1 MSNVRHH
8 NSLSAQPRPQMKT
21 HTSWLRRFPLFSAI
35 ASVAALSAC
44 AVPFPVYT
52 VSSANVAT
60 IRSSERSIEL
70 GTFAGDTSYVSCRLN
85 QIQPEGGKTFAQY
98 IRSAFNDELV
108 IAGNSSTK
116 PKVPLNVKLFYI
128 DVSCNST
135 DSRWEIDL
143 EVTLPGRDPF
153 TVKTLR
159 RFDYN
164 FLGGVMLP
172 RAYQAF
178 VPTVQEAVANVLAH
192 PEVRR
197 AQSQ

>member
-1 MSNVRHH
+1 MQIQ
-8 NSLSAQPRPQMKT
+8 NSRV
-21 HTSWLRRFPLFSAI
+21 RRFWLL
-35 ASVAALSAC
+35 AALTSFAGLTAC

-52 VSSANVAT
+52 VSSGNVAT
-60 IRSSERSIEL
+60 LRSSERSIEL
-70 GTFAGDTSYVSCRLN
+70 GTFTGGTTYVSCRLN

-98 IRSAFNDELV
+98 IRSAFNDELI
-108 IAGNSSTK
+108 IAGNTSVK
-116 PKVPLNVKLFYI
+116 PRVPLNVKLIYI

-172 RAYQAF
+172 RAYQA
-178 VPTVQEAVANVLAH
+178 VHPAAPTCSN
-192 PEVRR
+192 RR
-197 AQSQ
+197 AATNRPITGVYREEQ

>member
-1 MSNVRHH
+1 MQYQNSRFRH
-8 NSLSAQPRPQMKT
+8 
-21 HTSWLRRFPLFSAI
+21 LRAFA
-35 ASVAALSAC
+35 ATVAVAALTAC

-52 VSSANVAT
+52 VSSGNIST
-60 IRSSERSIEL
+60 LRSSERSIEL
-70 GTFAGDTSYVSCRLN
+70 GSFIGDTGSISCRLQ

-98 IRSAFNDELV
+98 IRAAFNDELV
-108 IAGNSSTK
+108 IAGNLSTK
-116 PKVPLNVKLFYI
+116 PKIPLNVKLTYI
-128 DVSCNST
+128 DVSCNSI

-153 TVKTLR
+153 IVKTLR
-159 RFDYN
+159 RFEYN

-192 PEVRR
+192 PEIRR

>member
-1 MSNVRHH
+1 MHLIRNIGQ
-8 NSLSAQPRPQMKT
+8 N
-21 HTSWLRRFPLFSAI
+21 LRIVLAL
-35 ASVAALSAC
+35 ASVAALTAC

-52 VSSANVAT
+52 VSSSNITA
-60 IRSSERSIEL
+60 IRSGERPLEL
-70 GTFAGDTSYVSCRLN
+70 GSFSGDTTSVSCRVQ
-85 QIQPEGGKTFAQY
+85 QISPEGGKTFAQY

-108 IAGNSSTK
+108 IAANTSTK
-116 PKVPLNVKLFYI
+116 PRVPLSIKLTYI
-128 DVSCNST
+128 DVSCNAI

-143 EVTLPGRDPF
+143 EVSVPGQDAF

-178 VPTVQEAVANVLAH
+178 VPTVQEAITNVLAH
-192 PEVRR
+192 PTVKR

>member
-8 NSLSAQPRPQMKT
+8 TTVFIHHTQQMQNQ
-21 HTSWLRRFPLFSAI
+21 TSFLRRFRLISTLM
-35 ASVAALSAC
+35 SSAALTAC

-60 IRSSERSIEL
+60 LRSSERSLEL
-70 GTFAGDTSYVSCRLN
+70 GPFVGDTTYVSCRLN

-98 IRSAFNDELV
+98 IRSAFNDELI
-108 IAGNSSTK
+108 IAGNTATR
-116 PKVPLNVKLFYI
+116 PKVLLSVRLTYI

-135 DSRWEIDL
+135 DSRWEVDL
-143 EVTLPGRDPF
+143 EVKLPGKDPF
-153 TVKTLR
+153 MVKTLR

-164 FLGGVMLP
+164 FMGGVMLP

-197 AQSQ
+197 VQSQ

>member
-1 MSNVRHH
+1 MS
-8 NSLSAQPRPQMKT
+8 
-21 HTSWLRRFPLFSAI
+21 
-35 ASVAALSAC
+35 
-44 AVPFPVYT
+44 
-52 VSSANVAT
+52 SSNITA
-60 IRSSERSIEL
+60 IRSGERPLEL
-70 GTFAGDTSYVSCRLN
+70 GTFSGDTTVVSCRLQ
-85 QIQPEGGKTFAQY
+85 QISPEGGKTFAQY

-108 IAGNSSTK
+108 IAGNTSTK
-116 PKVPLNVKLFYI
+116 QKVPLNIKLTYI
-128 DVSCNST
+128 DVSCNAL

-143 EVTLPGRDPF
+143 EVSVPGQEAF

-178 VPTVQEAVANVLAH
+178 VPTVQESVANVLAH
-192 PEVRR
+192 PTVRK

>member
-1 MSNVRHH
+1 MQYQNTCFRY
-8 NSLSAQPRPQMKT
+8 
-21 HTSWLRRFPLFSAI
+21 LRIF
-35 ASVAALSAC
+35 ASTAALSVLAAC

-52 VSSANVAT
+52 VSSGNIAT
-60 IRSSERSIEL
+60 LRSSERSLEL
-70 GTFAGDTSYVSCRLN
+70 GTFSGDAASVSCRLQ

-98 IRSAFNDELV
+98 VRAAFNDELI
-108 IAGNSSTK
+108 IAGNQSTK
-116 PKVPLNVKLFYI
+116 SKIPINVKLVNI
-128 DVSCNST
+128 DVSCNAA

-143 EVTLPGRDPF
+143 EVTLPGRSPF
-153 TVKTLR
+153 IVKTLR

-164 FLGGVMLP
+164 FLGSVMLP

-192 PEVRR
+192 PEVRS